1 MTTDQDLPL
10 GGQSAAAVFA
20 ARGVDVT
27 PSKDRGVIKVP
38 ASVVYLRHQ
47 SFGYYIF
54 WKVEGGLS
62 CVCRLW
68 SVRGSMETGRW
79 SETKLLSTTQGS
91 CWTGRSLTA
100 VEIAKNLF
108 ASMWARVGDVLRS
121 NLNVCFFLRTMI
133 TFFFFKPKKSFPQ
146 DPPHLFYW
154 HHPLTGQVLK
164 AWDIGVL
171 SMQRGEV
178 CTFLCK
184 PEYAYGTAGNPDKI
198 PPSSSVL
205 FEVSGKRRSCRLFA
219 HEFCTTVRKG
229 PRSFGKM

>member
-1 MTTDQDLPL
+1 MVSP
-10 GGQSAAAVFA
+10 V
-20 ARGVDVT
+20 
-27 PSKDRGVIKVP
+27 
-38 ASVVYLRHQ
+38 
-47 SFGYYIF
+47 
-54 WKVEGGLS
+54 

-68 SVRGSMETGRW
+68 SVRGSTETGRW

-100 VEIAKNLF
+100 VETARNLF
-108 ASMWARVGDVLRS
+108 ASMWARVGDVWRS
-121 NLNVCFFLRTMI
+121 NLNVCFFVRTII
-133 TFFFFKPKKSFPQ
+133 TFFFNQKKVSHRLPSPFISASFS
-146 DPPHLFYW
+146 
-154 HHPLTGQVLK
+154 LTGQVLK

-219 HEFCTTVRKG
+219 HEFCTTVRKE
-229 PRSFGKM
+229 PRWVGWM